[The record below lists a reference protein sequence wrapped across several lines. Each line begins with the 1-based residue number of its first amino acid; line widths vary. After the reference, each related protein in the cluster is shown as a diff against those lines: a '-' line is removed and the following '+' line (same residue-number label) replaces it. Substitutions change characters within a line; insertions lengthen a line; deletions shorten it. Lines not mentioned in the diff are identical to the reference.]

1 MQRKKQVAI
10 AFRQEAPRNE
20 PRETYDGTIV
30 AQKFLSCVYRIA
42 QNSDFNVGLNHVIEV
57 LTGADTEKITRWG
70 HDRLTTYGIGKELSR
85 PAWAAVGREL
95 MRLGYVGIDEGEYA
109 TLHLTASGMAV
120 LRARTPITLTKTQ
133 ELFLDGNPVQ
143 IDKLAEAL
151 KKMKETQPGV
161 KLELEA
167 DTDTALGVLM
177 KVWDGLRSAGFSVND
192 VPARIQRA
200 GK

>member
-1 MQRKKQVAI
+1 VRKA
-10 AFRQEAPRNE
+10 
-20 PRETYDGTIV
+20 
-30 AQKFLSCVYRIA
+30 
-42 QNSDFNVGLNHVIEV
+42 
-57 LTGADTEKITRWG
+57 
-70 HDRLTTYGIGKELSR
+70 
-85 PAWAAVGREL
+85 
-95 MRLGYVGIDEGEYA
+95 
-109 TLHLTASGMAV
+109 
-120 LRARTPITLTKTQ
+120 ITLTKTQ

-151 KKMKETQPGV
+151 KKMKEIQPGV